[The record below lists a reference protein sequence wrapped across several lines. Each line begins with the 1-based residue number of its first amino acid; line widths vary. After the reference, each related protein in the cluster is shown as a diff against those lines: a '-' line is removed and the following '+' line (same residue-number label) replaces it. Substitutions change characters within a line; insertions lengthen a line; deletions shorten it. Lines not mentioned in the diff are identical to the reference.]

1 MSEPIVLR
9 EADVAMAE
17 IHPELGG
24 WLTRYAR
31 NLPGVGWVDALNH
44 DPAVVARY
52 PQQMWAG
59 NPVLFPHVSYNV
71 HEGKDGVYC
80 LNGVEYQSPQHGFAR
95 RVPWQVVERL
105 GHSVTLELS
114 DSELT
119 RPSYP
124 FAFTYRLRYVLEG
137 GRLHWH
143 QTVENR
149 SPQPLPFSSGFHPYL
164 RVPLVGGLRDRCTVR
179 LPRARRFHPVD
190 KASAF
195 FDEPFP
201 AQDLPVSQDVRG
213 TILLGELATQE
224 AVLRD
229 EAGKVEV
236 CLNFDHSPAYRFLVL
251 WSPTPD
257 APFYCI
263 EPWTALP
270 NSMGRSDGELV
281 FLEPGA
287 RFEAGLWMEVRTL
300 S

>member
-1 MSEPIVLR
+1 MSEPMVLR
-9 EADVAMAE
+9 EGDVAMVE

-71 HEGKDGVYC
+71 HEGKEGFYC

-95 RVPWQVVERL
+95 RVPWQVVERS

-119 RPSYP
+119 LPSYP
-124 FAFTYRLRYVLEG
+124 FAFTYRLRYFLEG
-137 GRLHWH
+137 GRLHW
-143 QTVENR
+143 QQSVENR

>member
-9 EADVAMAE
+9 DGDVAMAE

-31 NLPGVGWVDALNH
+31 NLPGVGWVEALEH

-71 HEGKDGVYC
+71 HDGKEGIYC
-80 LNGVEYQSPQHGFAR
+80 LDGVEYPSPQHGFAR
-95 RVPWQVVERL
+95 RVPWQVVDRL
-105 GHSVTLELS
+105 DDSVTLELS
-114 DSELT
+114 DSDRT

-124 FAFTYRLRYVLEG
+124 FAFRYRLQYRLEG
-137 GRLHWH
+137 GRLQWL

-149 SPQPLPFSSGFHPYL
+149 SDKPLPFSSGFHPYL
-164 RVPLVGGLRDRCTVR
+164 RVPLAGGSRDRCTVR

-201 AQDLPVSQDVRG
+201 AQDLSVSQDVSG
-213 TILLGELATQE
+213 TVFLGDLATQE

-236 CLNFDHSPAYRFLVL
+236 RLEFHQCPAYRFLAL
-251 WSPTPD
+251 WSPSPS

-281 FLEPGA
+281 FLERGA
-287 RFEAGLWMEVRTL
+287 AFQAAFTMDIRPLD
-300 S
+300 

>member
-1 MSEPIVLR
+1 
-9 EADVAMAE
+9 
-17 IHPELGG
+17 
-24 WLTRYAR
+24 
-31 NLPGVGWVDALNH
+31 
-44 DPAVVARY
+44 
-52 PQQMWAG
+52 
-59 NPVLFPHVSYNV
+59 
-71 HEGKDGVYC
+71 
-80 LNGVEYQSPQHGFAR
+80 
-95 RVPWQVVERL
+95 
-105 GHSVTLELS
+105 
-114 DSELT
+114 
-119 RPSYP
+119 
-124 FAFTYRLRYVLEG
+124 
-137 GRLHWH
+137 
-143 QTVENR
+143 
-149 SPQPLPFSSGFHPYL
+149 
-164 RVPLVGGLRDRCTVR
+164 
-179 LPRARRFHPVD
+179 VD

-236 CLNFDHSPAYRFLVL
+236 CLNFDHSTAYRFLVL